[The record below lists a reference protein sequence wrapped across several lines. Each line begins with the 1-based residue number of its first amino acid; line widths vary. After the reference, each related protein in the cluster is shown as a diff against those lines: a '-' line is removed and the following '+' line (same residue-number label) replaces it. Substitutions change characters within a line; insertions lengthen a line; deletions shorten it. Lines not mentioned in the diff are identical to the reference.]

1 MDQTVILSKYH
12 TILLCLQ
19 SLVDALNI
27 TQKEFRKHGCAPSV
41 HPLTRHLVA
50 VLNAN
55 QRFQGCMR
63 HMMSTPYHDRQ
74 GAVHNIYKLNLMQT
88 IAQVNVLIRR
98 GASEAIDSA
107 RNILCYEHIFDRA
120 SNAPK
125 EMINEWKLRMAQLSK
140 IQTAMRE
147 LLVSVSSFRY

>member
-1 MDQTVILSKYH
+1 MDQTDILDKYH

-19 SLVDALNI
+19 TLVNTLNL
-27 TQKEFRKHGCAPSV
+27 TQREFRKHGCAPSV

-55 QRFQGCMR
+55 QKFRSCMR

-74 GAVHNIYKLNLMQT
+74 GAVHNIYRLNLTQS

-98 GASEAIDSA
+98 SAGEAIDSV

-125 EMINEWKLRMAQLSK
+125 EMLCEWKLRMAQLSK
-140 IQTAMRE
+140 IQTWMRT
-147 LLVSVSSFRY
+147 LMVSVSSFQ